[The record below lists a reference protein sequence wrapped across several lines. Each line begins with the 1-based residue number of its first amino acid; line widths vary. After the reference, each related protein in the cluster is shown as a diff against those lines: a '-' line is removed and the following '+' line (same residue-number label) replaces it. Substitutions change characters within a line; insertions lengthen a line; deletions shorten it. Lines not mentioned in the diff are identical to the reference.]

1 MAAMPFAQLYMSLLV
16 FAADQPGKGNNPSM
30 GTNIG
35 IIILIAA
42 LFVLGVLGWFRW
54 QGRH

>member
-1 MAAMPFAQLYMSLLV
+1 MVFANWIVLLAV
-16 FAADQPGKGNNPSM
+16 LAADQPGKGNNPTL

-35 IIILIAA
+35 IIILVAA